1 MQEDIL
7 ESLKKRIDHRLYT
20 ISDVLE
26 CEFSFEG
33 FSKTGADHRDFVSG
47 EILDIIVEVLNTG
60 EHFNIVEVLNTGE
73 LPQLN
78 PDYSQ
83 YCADNEIRI
92 DKEKLLEYIKKN
104 GYYVVNKIDVKRD
117 HVELILSLKLIFL
130 NFRELT
136 DEILEKINYVKVKS
150 FMGESQIGETKKGI

>member
-1 MQEDIL
+1 M
-7 ESLKKRIDHRLYT
+7 
-20 ISDVLE
+20 LE

-33 FSKTGADHRDFVSG
+33 FSKTDVDHRNFVSD
-47 EILDIIVEVLNTG
+47 EILD
-60 EHFNIVEVLNTGE
+60 NIVEVLNTGE

>member
-33 FSKTGADHRDFVSG
+33 FSKTDVDHRDFVSG
-47 EILDIIVEVLNTG
+47 EILDNV
-60 EHFNIVEVLNTGE
+60 VEVLNTGE

>member
-47 EILDIIVEVLNTG
+47 EILDI
-60 EHFNIVEVLNTGE
+60 IVEVLNTGE

>member
-1 MQEDIL
+1 MQENIL

-47 EILDIIVEVLNTG
+47 EILDI
-60 EHFNIVEVLNTGE
+60 IVEVLNTGE